1 MSCVCVMQDLG
12 ATGNFE
18 ITVDGQL
25 VRATCSVGVDTPFL
39 VCGVLCYVCQ
49 VHSKK
54 TKGHG
59 FLHDNP
65 DQQEAVFAK
74 VAERIRASKG

>member
-1 MSCVCVMQDLG
+1 MGDAAKALLLGRFPDADLAIEGNMDLG

-25 VRATCSVGVDTPFL
+25 
-39 VCGVLCYVCQ
+39 

-74 VAERIRASKG
+74 IAERIRVSKG